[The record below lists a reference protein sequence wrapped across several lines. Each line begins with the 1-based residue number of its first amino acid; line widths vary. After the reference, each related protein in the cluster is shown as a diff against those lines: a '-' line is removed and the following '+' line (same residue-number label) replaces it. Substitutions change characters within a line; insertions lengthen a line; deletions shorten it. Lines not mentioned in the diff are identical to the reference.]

1 MARNNLTEL
10 SSNAAENTDVQGV
23 NINEG
28 MSPGGVNNAMRAIA
42 AMLADAF
49 ALADPNTKLKTVK
62 AEKLLAADDGD
73 IVQLGTT
80 SATSLRHDN
89 TSLTTTIDAGRHLTL
104 EVGTQQNAG
113 TLKIEE
119 HDATLGKITVVEQ
132 SNSGGLV
139 LGNTALNAQRT
150 AAGDTTPAVTVQGTM
165 SATTFIGDGSQ
176 LTGVQTGPT
185 NTFPVGGIIMW
196 SGSTVPSG
204 WALCDGTNGTP
215 NLVDRFIM
223 GAATAGATGGTNSKT
238 LTTNEMPQHNHGAG
252 SIGDGHTHTFSGSGT
267 HSHGKG
273 TLAIGNH
280 THSDGSLSVASH
292 NHSDG
297 SLTAASHN
305 HPPPTIT
312 ISNIGLPLEWDYRTA
327 SLAPAGY
334 FGSGTNYSVVYN
346 LQVSSNSPSATSTNT
361 GNRSAGVSGT
371 TGNKAPSVSGAT
383 GNPSNTSLS
392 GSTASASVNVSGT
405 TGTANLSGTSGNRG
419 GGAAFD
425 NRPAFYAMAFIQFK
439 GE

>member
-1 MARNNLTEL
+1 MPRNNLTEL

-49 ALADPNTKLKTVK
+49 ALANPTTKLKTVK

-113 TLKIEE
+113 TLKVEE
-119 HDATLGKITVVEQ
+119 HDATLGKITVLEQ

-139 LGNTALNAQRT
+139 VGNTSLNAQRT
-150 AAGDTTPAVTVQGTM
+150 AAGDTTPAMTVQGTV

-176 LTGVQTGPT
+176 LTGVATGPSS
-185 NTFPVGGIIMW
+185 TFPVGGIVMW

-204 WALCDGTNGTP
+204 WALCDGSNGTP
-215 NLVDRFIM
+215 NLVNRFIM
-223 GAATAGATGGTNSKT
+223 GAATAGATGGTNNKT
-238 LTTNEMPQHNHGAG
+238 LTTNEIPSHTHSAG
-252 SIGDGHTHTFSGSGT
+252 SIGDNHSHTFSGSGS
-267 HSHGKG
+267 HSHSAG

-280 THSDGSLSVASH
+280 THGDGSLSASS
-292 NHSDG
+292 HSHGDG
-297 SLTAASHN
+297 SLSAASHN
-305 HPPPTIT
+305 HPSPSFGWNNVLGTLNFST
-312 ISNIGLPLEWDYRTA
+312 TSVA
-327 SLAPAGY
+327 S
-334 FGSGTNYSVVYN
+334 GSGKTVLNGVSTGAAASFN
-346 LQVSSNSPSATSTNT
+346 LGSTT
-361 GNRSAGVSGT
+361 GNRSAGVSGS
-371 TGNKAPSVSGAT
+371 TGSSSAGVSGTT
-383 GNPSNTSLS
+383 GNPSTTSLS

-405 TGTANLSGTSGNRG
+405 TSQASLSGTSGSEG

-425 NRPAFYAMAFIQFK
+425 NRPAYYALAFIMFK
-439 GE
+439 GN

>member
-49 ALADPNTKLKTVK
+49 ALANPNTKLKTVK

-113 TLKIEE
+113 TLKVEE
-119 HDATLGKITVVEQ
+119 HDATLGKITVLEQ

-139 LGNTALNAQRT
+139 VGNTSLNAQRT
-150 AAGDTTPAVTVQGTM
+150 AAGDTTPTMTVQGTVT
-165 SATTFIGDGSQ
+165 ATTFVGDGSQ
-176 LTGVQTGPT
+176 LTGVAVGPT
-185 NTFPVGGIIMW
+185 STFPVGGIVMW
-196 SGSTVPSG
+196 SGSQVPSG
-204 WALCDGTNGTP
+204 WALCDGSNGTP

-238 LTTNEMPQHNHGAG
+238 LTTNEIPSHTHSAG
-252 SIGDGHTHTFSGSGT
+252 SIGANHSHTFSGSGS
-267 HSHGKG
+267 HSHGRG

-280 THSDGSLSVASH
+280 THGDGSLSASS
-292 NHSDG
+292 HSHGDG
-297 SLTAASHN
+297 SLAAASHN
-305 HPPPTIT
+305 HPGPTVT
-312 ISNIGLPLEWDYRTA
+312 IANVSRSLSWGIKSTSLP
-327 SLAPAGY
+327 SSGY
-334 FGSGTNYSVVYN
+334 FGNTYSVPYNLTVGPQVSVSVSNTGSRSASVSGTTG
-346 LQVSSNSPSATSTNT
+346 SS
-361 GNRSAGVSGT
+361 SAGVSGT
-371 TGNKAPSVSGAT
+371 TGNPSS
-383 GNPSNTSLS
+383 TSLS

-405 TGTANLSGTSGNRG
+405 TSQASLSGTSGSAG

-425 NRPAFYAMAFIQFK
+425 NRPAYYALAFIMFK
-439 GE
+439 GN

>member
-73 IVQLGTT
+73 VVQLGTT

-165 SATTFIGDGSQ
+165 SATTFVGDGSQ

-223 GAATAGATGGTNSKT
+223 GAATAGATGGANSKT
-238 LTTNEMPQHNHGAG
+238 LTTKEMPQHNHGAG
-252 SIGDGHTHTFSGSGT
+252 SIGDGHTHSFSGSGT

-292 NHSDG
+292 NHSFSDG
-297 SLTAASHN
+297 HTHPFSSNHSHSLKLNAIPYWPGNTGQSPGIYFISPQASSTYQYTYTTQNATAASS
-305 HPPPTIT
+305 TGT
-312 ISNIGLPLEWDYRTA
+312 GTA
-327 SLAPAGY
+327 
-334 FGSGTNYSVVYN
+334 
-346 LQVSSNSPSATSTNT
+346 
-361 GNRSAGVSGT
+361 SGT
-371 TGNKAPSVSGAT
+371 TGSKAPSVSGST
-383 GNPSNTSLS
+383 GNPSSTSLS

>member
-73 IVQLGTT
+73 VVQLGTT

-185 NTFPVGGIIMW
+185 STFPVGGIIMW

-223 GAATAGATGGTNSKT
+223 GAATAGATGGANSKT

-292 NHSDG
+292 NHSFSDG
-297 SLTAASHN
+297 HTHPIGSGNHSHVSRFGAVNLLVPLSNYGVASYKVLTNNNSLGSTYSLTSTHVD
-305 HPPPTIT
+305 PM
-312 ISNIGLPLEWDYRTA
+312 
-327 SLAPAGY
+327 
-334 FGSGTNYSVVYN
+334 
-346 LQVSSNSPSATSTNT
+346 PSNT
-361 GNRSAGVSGT
+361 GTGTASGT
-371 TGNKAPSVSGAT
+371 TGSKAPSVSGST
-383 GNPSNTSLS
+383 GNPSSTSLS

>member
-49 ALADPNTKLKTVK
+49 ALANPNTKLKTVK

-139 LGNTALNAQRT
+139 VGNTSLNAQRT
-150 AAGDTTPAVTVQGTM
+150 AAGDTTPTMTVQGTVT
-165 SATTFIGDGSQ
+165 ATTFIGDGSQ
-176 LTGVQTGPT
+176 LTGVAVGPT
-185 NTFPVGGIIMW
+185 STFPVGGIVMW
-196 SGSTVPSG
+196 SGSQVPSG
-204 WALCDGTNGTP
+204 WALCDGSNGTP
-215 NLVDRFIM
+215 NLVNRFIM
-223 GAATAGATGGTNSKT
+223 GATSAGATGGTNSKT
-238 LTTNEMPQHNHGAG
+238 LTTNEIPSHTHSAG
-252 SIGDGHTHTFSGSGT
+252 SIGANHSHTCSGSGS
-267 HSHGKG
+267 HSHGRG

-280 THSDGSLSVASH
+280 THGDGSLSVGSH
-292 NHSDG
+292 SHSFSDAHTHSISGGLHEHRLTFGTIDYFIPTDG
-297 SLTAASHN
+297 YYAIPSGYKLLTNNNSMSPSYYN
-305 HPPPTIT
+305 WSSDVDPVP
-312 ISNIGLPLEWDYRTA
+312 SNT
-327 SLAPAGY
+327 
-334 FGSGTNYSVVYN
+334 GSGT
-346 LQVSSNSPSATSTNT
+346 A
-361 GNRSAGVSGT
+361 SGT
-371 TGNKAPSVSGAT
+371 TSSKSLSVSGST
-383 GNPSNTSLS
+383 GNPSSTSLS

-405 TGTANLSGTSGNRG
+405 TSQASLSGTSGSRG

-425 NRPAFYAMAFIQFK
+425 NRPAYYALAFIMFK
-439 GE
+439 GSS

>member
-49 ALADPNTKLKTVK
+49 ALANPNTKLKTVK

-113 TLKIEE
+113 TLKVEE
-119 HDATLGKITVVEQ
+119 HDATLGKITVLEQ

-139 LGNTALNAQRT
+139 VGNTSLNAQRT
-150 AAGDTTPAVTVQGTM
+150 AVGDTTPTMTVQGTV
-165 SATTFIGDGSQ
+165 SATTFVGDGSQ
-176 LTGVQTGPT
+176 LTGVATGPSS
-185 NTFPVGGIIMW
+185 TFPVGGIVMW
-196 SGSTVPSG
+196 SGSQVPNG
-204 WALCDGTNGTP
+204 WALCDGANGTP
-215 NLVDRFIM
+215 NLVNRFIM

-238 LTTNEMPQHNHGAG
+238 LTTNEIPAHTHGAG
-252 SIGDGHTHTFSGSGT
+252 SIGANHSHTFSGSGS
-267 HSHGKG
+267 HSHPAG

-280 THSDGSLSVASH
+280 THGDGSLSASS
-292 NHSDG
+292 HSHGDG
-297 SLTAASHN
+297 SLAAASHN
-305 HPPPTIT
+305 HPSPSFGW
-312 ISNIGLPLEWDYRTA
+312 SNVLGTLNFSTTSVA
-327 SLAPAGY
+327 S
-334 FGSGTNYSVVYN
+334 GSGKTVLSGVSAGAAANFN
-346 LQVSSNSPSATSTNT
+346 LGSTT
-361 GNRSAGVSGT
+361 GNRSASVSGSTGSSSAGVSG
-371 TGNKAPSVSGAT
+371 ST
-383 GNPSNTSLS
+383 GNPSTTSLS
-392 GSTASASVNVSGT
+392 GSTGSASVNVSGT
-405 TGTANLSGTSGNRG
+405 TSQASLSGTSGSAG

-425 NRPAFYAMAFIQFK
+425 NRPAYYALAFIMFK
-439 GE
+439 GN

>member
-89 TSLTTTIDAGRHLTL
+89 TSRTTTIDAGRHLTL

-215 NLVDRFIM
+215 NLVNRFIM

-252 SIGDGHTHTFSGSGT
+252 SIGDGHTHSFSGSGT

-292 NHSDG
+292 NHSFSDG
-297 SLTAASHN
+297 HTHPISSGNHSHISRFGAVNLLVPLSNYGVASYKVLTNNNSL
-305 HPPPTIT
+305 
-312 ISNIGLPLEWDYRTA
+312 
-327 SLAPAGY
+327 
-334 FGSGTNYSVVYN
+334 GTTYN
-346 LQVSSNSPSATSTNT
+346 LTSTHVDPMPNNT
-361 GNRSAGVSGT
+361 GTGTASGT
-371 TGNKAPSVSGAT
+371 TGNRAPSVSGNT
-383 GNPSNTSLS
+383 GNPSSTSLS

>member
-49 ALADPNTKLKTVK
+49 ALASPNTKLKTVK

-119 HDATLGKITVVEQ
+119 HDATLGKITVLEQ

-139 LGNTALNAQRT
+139 VGNTSLNAQRT
-150 AAGDTTPAVTVQGTM
+150 AAGDTTPTMTVQGTV

-176 LTGVQTGPT
+176 LTGVAVGPT
-185 NTFPVGGIIMW
+185 STFPVGGIVMW
-196 SGSTVPSG
+196 SGSQVPSG

-223 GAATAGATGGTNSKT
+223 GAASAGATGGTNFKT
-238 LTTNEMPQHNHGAG
+238 LTTNEIPSHTHSAG
-252 SIGDGHTHTFSGSGT
+252 SIGANHSHTFSGSGS
-267 HSHGKG
+267 HSHGRG

-280 THSDGSLSVASH
+280 THGDGSLSVGSH
-292 NHSDG
+292 NHSFSD
-297 SLTAASHN
+297 SHT
-305 HPPPTIT
+305 HS
-312 ISNIGLPLEWDYRTA
+312 ISSSHRHYVTMNRIPYWPGTYDSGLYFYSPNGGGKLQNLYTNY
-327 SLAPAGY
+327 SSAGTST
-334 FGSGTNYSVVYN
+334 GSGT
-346 LQVSSNSPSATSTNT
+346 A
-361 GNRSAGVSGT
+361 SGT
-371 TGNKAPSVSGAT
+371 TSSKSLSVSGST
-383 GNPSNTSLS
+383 GNPSTTSLS

-405 TGTANLSGTSGNRG
+405 TSQASLSGTSGSAG

-425 NRPAFYAMAFIQFK
+425 NRPAYYALAFIMFK
-439 GE
+439 GN